1 MDIQYFKDGKL
12 SEFEKNSQVL
22 SAFCDNDNIL
32 GIKSVLNG
40 LYIIYLIIIFIILLT
55 FKFKLQFP
63 K

>member
-1 MDIQYFKDGKL
+1 MDIQCFKDGKL

-32 GIKSVLNG
+32 EIKSVLNG
-40 LYIIYLIIIFIILLT
+40 LYIIYIYNIVIFN
-55 FKFKLQFP
+55 FKLQFT